1 MDYSIWK
8 SRAVRADK
16 DQKEEEEEKSD
27 KTEEKE
33 KNDEEEK
40 EEEEVEKKLQ
50 KSRSK
55 CEIDPNAKNISTTIK
70 LVFNICP
77 LQTNFN
83 VREKE
88 STGGEK
94 NASTEAKQQTETS
107 LGSFEPTCSASENRP
122 TSQFHP
128 FAEIETSPCEK
139 EISDSETGPKIPDTK
154 SLKHPGSSSAD
165 KPLLLELS
173 DQEKMD
179 SLTQELETIEIQ

>member
-16 DQKEEEEEKSD
+16 GQKEEEDEKSD

-55 CEIDPNAKNISTTIK
+55 CEIDPNAKNISTNIK
-70 LVFNICP
+70 PVFNICP
-77 LQTNFN
+77 LQTNFK

-88 STGGEK
+88 ST
-94 NASTEAKQQTETS
+94 EAEQQTETS

-139 EISDSETGPKIPDTK
+139 EISDSETGPKIPDNK